1 MPEKRVKDRVT
12 KRLSVKFG
20 RNNILDQSGIT
31 SNLSPT
37 GIFIR
42 TNSGLSPGTPVD
54 VELTLPDDRIIKLK
68 GTVMWTKRVHPKL
81 AGFSRNG
88 MGIVLK
94 DIPEEYTSLVTELL
108 K

>member
-1 MPEKRVKDRVT
+1 MPEKRIKDRVT

-20 RNNILDQSGIT
+20 ASELNNNGLT
-31 SNLSPT
+31 SNLSLT

-42 TNSGLSPGTPVD
+42 TNSGLAPGTPVN
-54 VELTLPDDRIIKLK
+54 VELTLPDNRILNMK

-81 AGFSRNG
+81 AEFSRNG
-88 MGIVLK
+88 MGIMLK
-94 DIPEEYTSLVTELL
+94 DNPEEYIKFVTELL

>member
-1 MPEKRVKDRVT
+1 MPEKRIKNRVT
-12 KRLSVKFG
+12 KRLSVRFG
-20 RNNILDQSGIT
+20 ASELNNNGIT

-42 TNSGLSPGTPVD
+42 TNSGLAPGTFVNI
-54 VELTLPDDRIIKLK
+54 ELTLPGDRILKLK

-81 AGFSRNG
+81 AELSKNG
-88 MGIVLK
+88 MGIMLA
-94 DIPEEYTSLVTELL
+94 DIPEEYAKFVTELL

>member
-1 MPEKRVKDRVT
+1 MPEKRIKNRVT

-20 RNNILDQSGIT
+20 CNTLEHSGIT

-42 TNSGLSPGTPVD
+42 TNSGLAPGTVVD
-54 VELTLPDDRIIKLK
+54 IELTIPDGRIIKLM

-81 AGFSRNG
+81 AEFSRNG
-88 MGIVLK
+88 MGIMLK
-94 DIPEEYTSLVTELL
+94 NIPEEYTRLVTELL
-108 K
+108 N

>member
-1 MPEKRVKDRVT
+1 MPEKRIKDRAT

-20 RNNILDQSGIT
+20 CNTLEHSGIT
-31 SNLSPT
+31 SNFSLT

-42 TNSGLSPGTPVD
+42 TNAGLAPGTPLD
-54 VELTLPDDRIIKLK
+54 IELTLPDDMVLKLK

-81 AGFSRNG
+81 AEFSRNG
-88 MGIVLK
+88 MGIMLK
-94 DIPEEYTSLVTELL
+94 DIPEVYTRLVTELL